1 MIRRPFAALFVAAL
15 QLTAPQ
21 LLALA
26 RAGAQ
31 DVPAGAYAGR
41 RAAALRQ
48 LEGRLLLVPS
58 ALSYMTDDQP
68 GFKQATDFQYLSGL
82 SAVVGAV
89 LALDGSTGRS
99 HLFVPAPDPTLAR
112 WQPSPGGESARR
124 TGVDAVHSIDSLAAW
139 LAPHWASWSAIL
151 VSPIDARG
159 AIRAPLPMARSVVR
173 WSSYLAQLGYT
184 GKVETAIP
192 LTRPIRAIKD
202 SAELRIMTRVGT
214 MSGRAMLAGMRALA
228 PGRMQREVEARVV
241 ASCIADGGVHSFW
254 PWAMS
259 GPHAVYTDLFDAF
272 VDYDSHN
279 RAMQAGELVRVDVG
293 CRYAQYMGDVG
304 RTAPVSGRFDPGQ
317 REAWDLFIA
326 GYRAGLAQVRD
337 GARVDSVFGAAL
349 ARVRALQPTLRTDE
363 GRRAAEILLSPAG
376 IEAWEMHGV
385 GLDDA
390 EGNMTELRAGM
401 VVAYELMFA
410 VGGNGYYLEDLVL
423 VTPNGARVLTAGLP
437 YTADEIEGAMARR
450 R

>member
-1 MIRRPFAALFVAAL
+1 MPRRPFAALLVVAL
-15 QLTAPQ
+15 QLTALEVTVPIAAASQ
-21 LLALA
+21 EAPLAPYVA
-26 RAGAQ
+26 
-31 DVPAGAYAGR
+31 R

-48 LEGRLLLVPS
+48 LQGRLLLVPS

-82 SAVVGAV
+82 SALVGAV
-89 LALDGSTGRS
+89 LALDGSTGS
-99 HLFVPAPDPTLAR
+99 VHLFVPAPDPTLTR
-112 WQPSPGGESARR
+112 WQPSPEAQSARR
-124 TGVDAVHSIDSLAAW
+124 IGVDAVHSIDSLAAW
-139 LAPHWASWSAIL
+139 LTPRWSSWRSIL
-151 VSPIDARG
+151 VSPTDARG
-159 AIRAPLPMARSVVR
+159 AIRAPLPMARSVTR
-173 WSSYLAQLGYT
+173 WSSYLAQLGYAGT
-184 GKVETAIP
+184 VESAIP
-192 LTRPIRAIKD
+192 LTRPMRAIKD
-202 SAELRIMTRVGT
+202 SAELRIMARVGE

-228 PGRMQREVEARVV
+228 PGRMQRAVEARVV
-241 ASCIADGGVHSFW
+241 SSCIADGGVHSFW

-304 RTAPVSGRFDPGQ
+304 RTAPVSGRFDAGQ

-326 GYRAGLAQVRD
+326 GYRAGLAKVRD
-337 GARVDSVFGAAL
+337 GASVDSVFGAAL
-349 ARVRALQPTLRTDE
+349 ARVRAMQPTMRTTE
-363 GRRAAEILLSPAG
+363 GKRAADVLLGPTG
-376 IEAWEMHGV
+376 TEAWEMHGA

-410 VGGNGYYLEDLVL
+410 VGGNGYYLEDLVEVL
-423 VTPNGARVLTAGLP
+423 PNGYRILTGGLP
-437 YTADEIEGAMARR
+437 YTAAEIERAMARR
-450 R
+450 P

>member
-1 MIRRPFAALFVAAL
+1 MPRRSLAALLVISL
-15 QLTAPQ
+15 QLTAAS
-21 LLALA
+21 LAA
-26 RAGAQ
+26 ASPASAQ
-31 DVPAGAYAGR
+31 DVPATAYSAR

-48 LEGRLLLVPS
+48 LQGRLLLVPS

-82 SAVVGAV
+82 SALVGAV
-89 LALDGSTGRS
+89 LALDGSTGS
-99 HLFVPAPDPTLAR
+99 AHLFVPAPDPTLTR
-112 WQPSPGGESARR
+112 WQPSPGVESARR
-124 TGVDAVHSIDSLAAW
+124 TGVDSVHSIDSLAAW
-139 LAPHWASWSAIL
+139 LTPRWSSWTSIL
-151 VSPIDARG
+151 VSPTDARG
-159 AIRAPLPMARSVVR
+159 AIRAPLPMARTVAR

-192 LTRPIRAIKD
+192 LTRPMRAIKD
-202 SAELRIMTRVGT
+202 SAELRIMARVGE

-228 PGRMQREVEARVV
+228 PRRMQRDIEARVV
-241 ASCIADGGVHSFW
+241 SSCIADGGVHSFW

-317 REAWDLFIA
+317 REAWNLFIA
-326 GYRAGLAQVRD
+326 AYKAGLEKVRD
-337 GARVDSVFGAAL
+337 GAKVDTVFGEAL
-349 ARVRALQPTLRTDE
+349 GRVRALQPTMRTTE
-363 GRRAAEILLSPAG
+363 GKRAAEVLLGPTG
-376 IEAWEMHGV
+376 IEAWEMHGA

-410 VGGNGYYLEDLVL
+410 VGGNGYYLEDLVEVL
-423 VTPNGARVLTAGLP
+423 PNGYRILTAALP
-437 YTADEIEGAMARR
+437 YTAEEIERAMARR
-450 R
+450 P

>member
-1 MIRRPFAALFVAAL
+1 MPRRSLAALLVISL
-15 QLTAPQ
+15 QLTAAS
-21 LLALA
+21 LAA
-26 RAGAQ
+26 ASPASAQ
-31 DVPAGAYAGR
+31 DVPATAYSAR

-48 LEGRLLLVPS
+48 LQGRLLLVPS

-82 SAVVGAV
+82 SALVGAV
-89 LALDGSTGRS
+89 LALDGSTGS
-99 HLFVPAPDPTLAR
+99 AHLFVPAPDPTLTR
-112 WQPSPGGESARR
+112 WQPSPGVESARR
-124 TGVDAVHSIDSLAAW
+124 TGVDSVHSIDSLAAW
-139 LAPHWASWSAIL
+139 LTPRWSSWTSIL
-151 VSPIDARG
+151 VSPTDARG
-159 AIRAPLPMARSVVR
+159 AIRAPLPMARTVAR

-192 LTRPIRAIKD
+192 LTRPMRAIKD
-202 SAELRIMTRVGT
+202 SAELRIMARVGE

-228 PGRMQREVEARVV
+228 PRRMQRDVEARVV
-241 ASCIADGGVHSFW
+241 SSCIADGGVHSFW

-259 GPHAVYTDLFDAF
+259 GSHAVYTDLFDAF

-317 REAWDLFIA
+317 REAWNLFIA
-326 GYRAGLAQVRD
+326 AYKAGLEKVRD
-337 GARVDSVFGAAL
+337 GAKVDTVFGEAL
-349 ARVRALQPTLRTDE
+349 GRVRALQPTMRTTE
-363 GRRAAEILLSPAG
+363 GKRAAEVLLGPTG
-376 IEAWEMHGV
+376 IEAWEMHGA

-410 VGGNGYYLEDLVL
+410 VGGNGYYLEDLVEVL
-423 VTPNGARVLTAGLP
+423 PNGYRILTAALP
-437 YTADEIEGAMARR
+437 YTAEEIERAMARR
-450 R
+450 P